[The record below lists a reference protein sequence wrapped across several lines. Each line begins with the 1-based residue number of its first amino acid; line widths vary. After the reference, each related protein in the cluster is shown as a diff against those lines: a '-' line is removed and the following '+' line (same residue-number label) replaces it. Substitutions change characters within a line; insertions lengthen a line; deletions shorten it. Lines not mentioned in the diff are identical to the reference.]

1 MLTKKNV
8 CKAMIIVLLFG
19 FLWGSLF
26 LFNTNFIV
34 NADSDSVDINELT
47 SNEVPATYTFTRI
60 DDNNCSVRILNKT
73 DATKAVIPAT
83 ATIDG
88 DSYTVTEI
96 AVNGFMSSSKLK
108 RVFIPSTIKKI
119 NNTAFANCPVLE
131 SISLSQVETI
141 GSNVFMMCASLEEI
155 IIPQTVTTVGSSIF
169 RNNNTHVQ
177 LRAASTGSNW
187 SASWNTGNNNQ
198 EVVYNCQVIEELVVE
213 PLYRKTMTRSSN
225 NEVVGYSIA
234 SGQPFSDPYYEQ
246 IGNNLILHSNI
257 DGKPLLDVEQY
268 AFEYNHIET
277 FLIEY
282 SETPLNIRSW
292 AYMFAE
298 IEEVII
304 NRKITFYDPDIVEED
319 KTSQSIFASST
330 IEKIAYPETA
340 SGIAP
345 SMFDSCFNLEDI
357 YFIQP
362 EDGTVEEQF
371 GILSNVVSDGKIE
384 LPELN
389 DFNTIGASA
398 FAFTTLINEINI
410 NDKINNI
417 GAGAFHGWEE
427 NQKITVD
434 YTCGL
439 TPEFDAEMN
448 TGFHID
454 WLTGCSA
461 EVTYSSYQLI
471 YKNHFD
477 SDIIIASQIVE
488 IGSKVGELAP
498 AISNENPDLSFMGWY
513 DINDVKYNSD
523 IIFEGNVNIALVP
536 KWGYKITYYDPTKII
551 NPYIERIYDINSNI
565 EIPSFTKA
573 GYNSYLIHD
582 YTGNR
587 YDTGDLYYVGGP
599 TTFTVNWTEKPLAE
613 CYNQYQFY
621 YAVYGPN
628 QLKELR
634 TSNLSNRKVHIMND
648 IDVSN
653 EDWISIPEIDFELNG
668 KGYTIT
674 FKNESV
680 STNENFGFANLCS
693 GWIYDLNFKA
703 KIRTNEADSTS
714 TKQYIGVI
722 AAELRGGVIENCK
735 LLSYNEGTNFY
746 YYSSTSTNVD
756 VLILNPKA
764 ITGGLT
770 GLHYGNGLQYSENI
784 GCAIA
789 SYGTL
794 GGISGESHKYIGY
807 CKNRAPLFYELKEG
821 DGRRAVGGISG
832 YHESNHNLSDC
843 ENYGNITFVSV
854 ISGNTGN
861 SPAMAQIVGYDY
873 MKYNE
878 SCIID
883 YTCSG
888 NVIVNSTIGN
898 DYKTYVK
905 NTAIGYSSNQEEL
918 PVGGGC
924 VASGTLITLADG
936 RQVPVE
942 ELKGD
947 ELLLVWNLQTGTF
960 DIAPILFIDSEIADV
975 YNVIVLKFSDGT
987 QVKVIYEHAF
997 WDIDLNRY
1005 VFLRDDATNY
1015 IGHWFNKQEM
1025 NEEGNLNWKKV
1036 QLIEVVFQQEYTI
1049 AWSPVTYSHLC
1060 YYVNGMLS
1068 MPGNTEGFVN
1078 IFEVDAD
1085 TMKVNEELYLEDIEQ
1100 YGLYTYEEFTQIIQI
1115 PESVFDAFNGQ
1126 YLKVAIGKGY
1136 LDVERLRALVNR
1148 YSIFFN

>member
-1 MLTKKNV
+1 MKKNILFVINLVLFVVTLV
-8 CKAMIIVLLFG
+8 CM
-19 FLWGSLF
+19 LF
-26 LFNTNFIV
+26 LFDKNI
-34 NADSDSVDINELT
+34 
-47 SNEVPATYTFTRI
+47 
-60 DDNNCSVRILNKT
+60 
-73 DATKAVIPAT
+73 
-83 ATIDG
+83 
-88 DSYTVTEI
+88 
-96 AVNGFMSSSKLK
+96 
-108 RVFIPSTIKKI
+108 
-119 NNTAFANCPVLE
+119 
-131 SISLSQVETI
+131 
-141 GSNVFMMCASLEEI
+141 SNVFAMESIEVNTEE
-155 IIPQTVTTVGSSIF
+155 G
-169 RNNNTHVQ
+169 
-177 LRAASTGSNW
+177 L
-187 SASWNTGNNNQ
+187 TGNNENI
-198 EVVYNCQVIEELVVE
+198 VYNTVSENDRSNKEGVILG
-213 PLYRKTMTRSSN
+213 
-225 NEVVGYSIA
+225 NERT
-234 SGQPFSDPYYEQ
+234 
-246 IGNNLILHSNI
+246 
-257 DGKPLLDVEQY
+257 LDFQ
-268 AFEYNHIET
+268 
-277 FLIEY
+277 
-282 SETPLNIRSW
+282 
-292 AYMFAE
+292 
-298 IEEVII
+298 
-304 NRKITFYDPDIVEED
+304 D
-319 KTSQSIFASST
+319 
-330 IEKIAYPETA
+330 
-340 SGIAP
+340 
-345 SMFDSCFNLEDI
+345 
-357 YFIQP
+357 
-362 EDGTVEEQF
+362 
-371 GILSNVVSDGKIE
+371 
-384 LPELN
+384 
-389 DFNTIGASA
+389 
-398 FAFTTLINEINI
+398 
-410 NDKINNI
+410 
-417 GAGAFHGWEE
+417 
-427 NQKITVD
+427 
-434 YTCGL
+434 L
-439 TPEFDAEMN
+439 T
-448 TGFHID
+448 
-454 WLTGCSA
+454 
-461 EVTYSSYQLI
+461 
-471 YKNHFD
+471 
-477 SDIIIASQIVE
+477 
-488 IGSKVGELAP
+488 
-498 AISNENPDLSFMGWY
+498 
-513 DINDVKYNSD
+513 DVKYIDNAHYFLLNPLHGDNNKYDNIAGTCTTVATQMLMGYHNYFSDRRIIPDEANGKKFLDGNYGDIAYHPAFERNFVSSLGCKYIGTSDGFYQELFDLTPISEWPAIGQAAPFVVNGAKKFIEKYTPESARDNISISWNLFSKSIAQSEIDAGRPIILIYQPIMTGADSFHVVVAYGYGKLDGVDGFLVHYGWGDKRIQVWVPASWFGFQITMEVNHVHKFENEKIYKDAYVSKNCSICGLDTVDTLYDFSNGTINGLKYPLMGSINIPTTLNIYSTNTASFSIDTVNKIGANAFNYCTGINQISIPSSIVTIENKAFTHSD
-523 IIFEGNVNIALVP
+523 ISIITFESGSRLQTI
-536 KWGYKITYYDPTKII
+536 G
-551 NPYIERIYDINSNI
+551 ES
-565 EIPSFTKA
+565 

-789 SYGTL
+789 SYVTL

-807 CKNRAPLFYELKEG
+807 CKNRAPPFYELKEG

>member
-282 SETPLNIRSW
+282 SETPL
-292 AYMFAE
+292 
-298 IEEVII
+298 
-304 NRKITFYDPDIVEED
+304 
-319 KTSQSIFASST
+319 
-330 IEKIAYPETA
+330 
-340 SGIAP
+340 
-345 SMFDSCFNLEDI
+345 
-357 YFIQP
+357 
-362 EDGTVEEQF
+362 
-371 GILSNVVSDGKIE
+371 
-384 LPELN
+384 
-389 DFNTIGASA
+389 
-398 FAFTTLINEINI
+398 
-410 NDKINNI
+410 
-417 GAGAFHGWEE
+417 
-427 NQKITVD
+427 
-434 YTCGL
+434 
-439 TPEFDAEMN
+439 
-448 TGFHID
+448 
-454 WLTGCSA
+454 
-461 EVTYSSYQLI
+461 
-471 YKNHFD
+471 
-477 SDIIIASQIVE
+477 
-488 IGSKVGELAP
+488 
-498 AISNENPDLSFMGWY
+498 
-513 DINDVKYNSD
+513 
-523 IIFEGNVNIALVP
+523 
-536 KWGYKITYYDPTKII
+536 
-551 NPYIERIYDINSNI
+551 
-565 EIPSFTKA
+565 
-573 GYNSYLIHD
+573 
-582 YTGNR
+582 
-587 YDTGDLYYVGGP
+587 
-599 TTFTVNWTEKPLAE
+599 
-613 CYNQYQFY
+613 
-621 YAVYGPN
+621 
-628 QLKELR
+628 
-634 TSNLSNRKVHIMND
+634 
-648 IDVSN
+648 
-653 EDWISIPEIDFELNG
+653 
-668 KGYTIT
+668 
-674 FKNESV
+674 
-680 STNENFGFANLCS
+680 
-693 GWIYDLNFKA
+693 
-703 KIRTNEADSTS
+703 
-714 TKQYIGVI
+714 
-722 AAELRGGVIENCK
+722 
-735 LLSYNEGTNFY
+735 
-746 YYSSTSTNVD
+746 
-756 VLILNPKA
+756 
-764 ITGGLT
+764 
-770 GLHYGNGLQYSENI
+770 
-784 GCAIA
+784 
-789 SYGTL
+789 
-794 GGISGESHKYIGY
+794 
-807 CKNRAPLFYELKEG
+807 
-821 DGRRAVGGISG
+821 
-832 YHESNHNLSDC
+832 
-843 ENYGNITFVSV
+843 
-854 ISGNTGN
+854 
-861 SPAMAQIVGYDY
+861 
-873 MKYNE
+873 
-878 SCIID
+878 
-883 YTCSG
+883 
-888 NVIVNSTIGN
+888 
-898 DYKTYVK
+898 
-905 NTAIGYSSNQEEL
+905 
-918 PVGGGC
+918 
-924 VASGTLITLADG
+924 
-936 RQVPVE
+936 
-942 ELKGD
+942 
-947 ELLLVWNLQTGTF
+947 LVWNLQTGTF

-1005 VFLRDDATNY
+1005 VFLRDDVTNY

-1126 YLKVAIGKGY
+1126 YLKSCNR
-1136 LDVERLRALVNR
+1136 ERVFRC
-1148 YSIFFN
+1148 